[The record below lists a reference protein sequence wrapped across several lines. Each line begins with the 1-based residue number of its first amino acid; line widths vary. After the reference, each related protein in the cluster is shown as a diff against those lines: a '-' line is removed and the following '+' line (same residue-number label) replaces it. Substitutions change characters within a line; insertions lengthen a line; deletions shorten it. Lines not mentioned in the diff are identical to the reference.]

1 METIKATINI
11 GINEGYNHN
20 NEEDLDFSSFLMKF
34 LDDNYESLGRY
45 ISFIVIPVKTV
56 YKKEWGCPD
65 GGEDTYLLT
74 ATCNTRFEE
83 NISEWKTC
91 VINFVS
97 RLKQELKQST
107 VTLEFSEVELLYF
120 KGETIY
126 V

>member
-1 METIKATINI
+1 MKTVKATINI

-45 ISFIVIPVKTV
+45 ISFIVMPVKTV

-91 VINFVS
+91 VINIVS

-107 VTLEFSEVELLYF
+107 VTLEFSEVELLYY